1 LEVAAFNPEYYIDTH
16 CSTTAGVGELQ
27 METFK
32 IVVDGVKLSAKQRK
46 QIEAGFEKVFLE
58 ALGPTGEDEVKIG
71 PFPKVGRMKKPLIN
85 GLYALRRAKGPEMKE
100 KLDQIGRAGLVEQ
113 AALQPATFEA
123 LDKID
128 R

>member
-1 LEVAAFNPEYYIDTH
+1 
-16 CSTTAGVGELQ
+16 

-32 IVVDGVKLSAKQRK
+32 IVVDGIELSAKQRK

-58 ALGPTGEDEVKIG
+58 ALGPTGEDQVKIG
-71 PFPKVGRMKKPLIN
+71 PFPKPGRIKGPLIN
-85 GLYALRRAKGPEMKE
+85 GKVVLPARLGKGAEIE
-100 KLDQIGRAGLVEQ
+100 ERLTQIGRAGLVEQ

-123 LDKID
+123 ID